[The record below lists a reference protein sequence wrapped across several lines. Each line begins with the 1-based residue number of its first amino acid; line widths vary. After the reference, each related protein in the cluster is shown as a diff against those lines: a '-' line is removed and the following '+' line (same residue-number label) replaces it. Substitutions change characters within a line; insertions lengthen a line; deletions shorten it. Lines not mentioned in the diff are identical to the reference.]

1 MPKHVGVN
9 RLMILVVLAVAAGVL
24 GFPSAAAGQARGQA
38 GQRNGA
44 GVAELQR
51 LFDAYLVREAQKAL
65 HLDDEQFRRVLP
77 RLRELQ
83 SARRRHEQARQRII
97 AALARLSSREAGGD
111 AAIAGRLRELQE
123 HDDRA
128 SAELRRAYDDLDGE
142 LDVRRRAR
150 FRVFE
155 QTMERRKFQLMLRA
169 RRDEAGRQ
177 GPGRHP

>member
-1 MPKHVGVN
+1 MPMHDGVK
-9 RLMILVVLAVAAGVL
+9 RLMVLVVLAVAAGVL
-24 GFPSAAAGQARGQA
+24 GFPSPAAGQARGQA
-38 GQRNGA
+38 GQRDGA

-51 LFDAYLVREAQKAL
+51 LFDAYLVREAQSAL

-77 RLRELQ
+77 RIRQLQ
-83 SARRRHEQARQRII
+83 AARRRHEQARQRIVS
-97 AALARLSSREAGGD
+97 ALSRLSAREAGGD
-111 AAIAGRLRELQE
+111 AAIADRLRALQE

-155 QTMERRKFQLMLRA
+155 QTMERRKLQLMLRA
-169 RRDEAGRQ
+169 RRDDAGRQ